1 MLHLETLATNRK
13 LTKLVALGEMGLD
26 YSDKNVVKRDLQK
39 KVFRLQLEM
48 AIRRK
53 LPVVLHIRDAEED
66 GYEVRVIVTL

>member
-39 KVFRLQLEM
+39 KVL
-48 AIRRK
+48 I
-53 LPVVLHIRDAEED
+53 
-66 GYEVRVIVTL
+66 